1 MLHPGDAFDGYRLIR
16 RIGSGGFGEV
26 WLCRSDTIGDLK
38 ALKFV
43 TADRPEMLEKE
54 LGSLIRYRQA
64 ANDLRSPHLMP
75 IEHINR
81 TADGLFYI
89 MPLADGHGAANPEDP
104 EWVPWTFERMVIER
118 QGEWFSSKEIAEF
131 MAPVLD
137 GLQAISDAGLVH
149 RDVKP
154 TNILFLG
161 GRPCLADISLLGED
175 STSITRRGTPGY
187 AAPSWYVES
196 GGNPD
201 MFGAATTLY
210 TLLTGNAPDKL
221 GRSKFWWPPQGE
233 ACLSPEEHLEWKRLH
248 AVIRRAVEEKPGG
261 RFVDF
266 RAFGEALDPAVT
278 LRAPQTQ
285 RWLLPAM
292 AALVLLVAGIAILIA
307 HNARQHAPPLLVTAA
322 PSEPPPPTPLQ
333 TKQPTKTESLQLPS
347 KADPAVEATLD
358 TTGEKSDA
366 FRASLAD
373 FDKEL
378 EKMGAWLN
386 SYTKNFREKEAATLE
401 KINGFAKADLPTTE
415 DRLKALHEIDSALV
429 AVIDAKPDLTPKEV
443 SDKLA
448 RKFDALANEVLIQ
461 AKSSEDRARFF
472 DQLRP
477 EMASK
482 YKKAFGILPGESF
495 TGAVLNRLT
504 MAFSKALQENYDTTP
519 PSAGTLAAGSGDLA
533 KRTKA
538 ESVVTRGIQDKL
550 IQLNGN

>member
-81 TADGLFYI
+81 SADGLFYI

-118 QGEWFSSKEIAEF
+118 EGAWFSTKEIAEL

-154 TNILFLG
+154 TNILSLG

-221 GRSKFWWPPQGE
+221 GRSRFWWPPQGE
-233 ACLSPEEHLEWKRLH
+233 DSLPPEEHLEWKRLH
-248 AVIRRAVEEKPGG
+248 AVVRRAVEEKPGE

-266 RAFGEALDPAVT
+266 RAFGEALQPPCEGIT
-278 LRAPQTQ
+278 RPS
-285 RWLLPAM
+285 RPAM
-292 AALVLLVAGIAILIA
+292 PQQDVPPASTTPAGTEPVSAGKVRGRKSCILGFVLGVFGLFACLVPLIGFPVTITGLVLSLNGLRSPMTKLAAAGTSLNTVFLVATIVNSAIGA
-307 HNARQHAPPLLVTAA
+307 Y
-322 PSEPPPPTPLQ
+322 
-333 TKQPTKTESLQLPS
+333 
-347 KADPAVEATLD
+347 
-358 TTGEKSDA
+358 
-366 FRASLAD
+366 
-373 FDKEL
+373 
-378 EKMGAWLN
+378 MGA
-386 SYTKNFREKEAATLE
+386 S
-401 KINGFAKADLPTTE
+401 G
-415 DRLKALHEIDSALV
+415 
-429 AVIDAKPDLTPKEV
+429 
-443 SDKLA
+443 KL
-448 RKFDALANEVLIQ
+448 
-461 AKSSEDRARFF
+461 
-472 DQLRP
+472 
-477 EMASK
+477 
-482 YKKAFGILPGESF
+482 
-495 TGAVLNRLT
+495 
-504 MAFSKALQENYDTTP
+504 
-519 PSAGTLAAGSGDLA
+519 
-533 KRTKA
+533 
-538 ESVVTRGIQDKL
+538 
-550 IQLNGN
+550 GN

>member
-81 TADGLFYI
+81 IADGLFYI

-118 QGEWFSSKEIAEF
+118 QGAWFSSKEIAEL

-196 GGNPD
+196 GGSPD

-210 TLLTGNAPDKL
+210 TLLTGNPPDKL

-233 ACLSPEEHLEWKRLH
+233 GSLSQAEHLEWKRLH
-248 AVIRRAVEEKPGG
+248 AVVRRAVEEKRGE
-261 RFVDF
+261 RFLDF
-266 RAFGEALDPAVT
+266 RAFGEALPPPCEGIT
-278 LRAPQTQ
+278 RPS
-285 RWLLPAM
+285 RPAM
-292 AALVLLVAGIAILIA
+292 PQQDIPHASDTPARKEPASAGKIHGRKSCILGFVLGVFGLFACLVPLIGFPVTIIGLILSLNGLRSPMTKLAAAGTSLNTVFLVATIVNSAIGA
-307 HNARQHAPPLLVTAA
+307 Y
-322 PSEPPPPTPLQ
+322 
-333 TKQPTKTESLQLPS
+333 
-347 KADPAVEATLD
+347 
-358 TTGEKSDA
+358 
-366 FRASLAD
+366 
-373 FDKEL
+373 
-378 EKMGAWLN
+378 MGA
-386 SYTKNFREKEAATLE
+386 S
-401 KINGFAKADLPTTE
+401 G
-415 DRLKALHEIDSALV
+415 
-429 AVIDAKPDLTPKEV
+429 
-443 SDKLA
+443 KL
-448 RKFDALANEVLIQ
+448 
-461 AKSSEDRARFF
+461 
-472 DQLRP
+472 
-477 EMASK
+477 
-482 YKKAFGILPGESF
+482 
-495 TGAVLNRLT
+495 
-504 MAFSKALQENYDTTP
+504 
-519 PSAGTLAAGSGDLA
+519 
-533 KRTKA
+533 
-538 ESVVTRGIQDKL
+538 
-550 IQLNGN
+550 GN